1 MRKLRQYLTAM
12 VNGKKI
18 RFRFTFLVIILLV
31 TLGAAVCEAQNQIPE
46 DVLFV
51 GNSYTYF
58 WNLPQQ
64 VHVLA
69 ESKGVS
75 IRTSQSTSGG
85 TNWGQHW
92 RSERELES
100 KSLIESGNY
109 DAVVLQNHS
118 MRSIEAKDSLMHYGR
133 EFAELIDDNGANTY
147 LYMTWAREWDPYMMD
162 TISSAYMELAR
173 EIDATVVPVGLA
185 WQRARELRPDID
197 LYAED
202 GSHPSPLGT
211 YLTACVFYRVLT
223 GIEIDSLPPRLI
235 SKDYAGE
242 KLYLNIL
249 SENNAQFL
257 QKVAEETV
265 TQFETDSDLN

>member
-1 MRKLRQYLTAM
+1 MKMKSLKLLTLLL
-12 VNGKKI
+12 
-18 RFRFTFLVIILLV
+18 FLF
-31 TLGAAVCEAQNQIPE
+31 ASAVCQAQNETPE
-46 DVLFV
+46 NVLFV

-64 VHVLA
+64 VAALA
-69 ESKGVS
+69 KDEGLAM
-75 IRTSQSTSGG
+75 RTSQSTSGG
-85 TNWGQHW
+85 TNWGHHW
-92 RSERELES
+92 RGERDLES
-100 KSLIESGNY
+100 KRLIDSGNF

-118 MRSIEAKDSLMHYGR
+118 MRSIEAPDSLMYYGKQ
-133 EFAELIDDNGANTY
+133 FAELIKENDAEIF
-147 LYMTWAREWDPYMMD
+147 LYMTWAREWDPYMLE
-162 TISSAYMELAR
+162 TISGAYNELAS
-173 EIDATVVPVGLA
+173 EIGATVVPVGLA

-223 GIEIDSLPPRLI
+223 GNQIDGLPPRLL
-235 SKDYAGE
+235 SSDYADE

-265 TQFETDSDLN
+265 TEFISASD

>member
-1 MRKLRQYLTAM
+1 MINIRQLLCEKMDGFKTQFQLS
-12 VNGKKI
+12 KI
-18 RFRFTFLVIILLV
+18 AIAVLLIAFS
-31 TLGAAVCEAQNQIPE
+31 TSVCHAQDQSPDN
-46 DVLFV
+46 VLFV

-64 VHVLA
+64 VHALA
-69 ESKGVS
+69 ESEGVS
-75 IRTSQSTSGG
+75 ILTSQSTSGG

-109 DAVVLQNHS
+109 DAIVLQNHS
-118 MRSIEAKDSLMHYGR
+118 MRSFDAPDSLKHYGNL
-133 EFAELIDDNGANTY
+133 FADLIKKNDARIY
-147 LYMTWAREWDPYMMD
+147 LYMTRAREWDPYMQKTITD
-162 TISSAYMELAR
+162 TYTELAE

-185 WQRARELRPDID
+185 WERARELRPDID

-211 YLTACVFYRVLT
+211 YLTACVFHRVLT
-223 GIEIDSLPPRLI
+223 GLEIDSLPPRLI
-235 SKDYAGE
+235 SEDYAGE

-265 TQFETDSDLN
+265 TQFVSDSD